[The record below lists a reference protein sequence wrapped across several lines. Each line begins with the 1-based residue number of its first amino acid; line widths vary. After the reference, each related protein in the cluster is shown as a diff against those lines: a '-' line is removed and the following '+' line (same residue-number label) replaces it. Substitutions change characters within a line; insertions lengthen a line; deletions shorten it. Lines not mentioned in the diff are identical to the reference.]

1 VSAAWL
7 AGNEQTMKKEKKAQR
22 KVTASV
28 AKALADV
35 PVDNKPE
42 RDDLRARLRQK
53 YSELKPLKV
62 RMNKEDRERF
72 DEIGDI
78 MDALEECESRLPQK
92 RPPG

>member
-1 VSAAWL
+1 
-7 AGNEQTMKKEKKAQR
+7 MKKETKARR
-22 KVTASV
+22 KVGRSIAM
-28 AKALADV
+28 ALADV

-72 DEIGDI
+72 DELGDI
-78 MDALEECESRLPQK
+78 MDALDECESRPPQK
-92 RPPG
+92 RMPG

>member
-1 VSAAWL
+1 
-7 AGNEQTMKKEKKAQR
+7 MKKEKKAQR
-22 KVTASV
+22 KVRASV

>member
-1 VSAAWL
+1 
-7 AGNEQTMKKEKKAQR
+7 MKKEKKAQR
-22 KVTASV
+22 KVRGGIAM
-28 AKALADV
+28 ALADV
-35 PVDNKPE
+35 PVDTKAE

-72 DEIGDI
+72 DELGDI

-92 RPPG
+92 RFPG

>member
-1 VSAAWL
+1 M
-7 AGNEQTMKKEKKAQR
+7 G
-22 KVTASV
+22 SV
-28 AKALADV
+28 AKALAEV

-72 DEIGDI
+72 EELGDI

-92 RPPG
+92 RPLVDFQITELLRASVSADAPI

>member
-1 VSAAWL
+1 
-7 AGNEQTMKKEKKAQR
+7 MKKEKKAQR
-22 KVTASV
+22 KVEVSV

-35 PVDNKPE
+35 PVDNKLE

-72 DEIGDI
+72 DELGDI